1 MVRCTRCGKEGHNA
15 RNKLCPALK
24 DSQRPRSGA
33 GAGSNDRFAP
43 QTDLNAENRSSL
55 RAPAGN
61 QRYALAGG
69 SGYKKD
75 AFRNND
81 LGDSSVHDE
90 LSYHFNI
97 AYIKDVDVP
106 RHWLKML
113 HQFFMRMNASMIH
126 GVMERA
132 RDGSGGVKFFLSK
145 KPVRGEGGIILHKL
159 HIHFVVSFPMPNN
172 AIAVRIFK
180 EMVLHLLFIKP
191 GEVKMSMKALEDG
204 TSTEKGLH
212 GYLEKNKDGPGFE
225 RILHRVSKKELQEG
239 ILAYRVR
246 MGSARLCWDV
256 LGSRCCRADT
266 CVTGSQ

>member
-1 MVRCTRCGKEGHNA
+1 MVRCGKEGHNA

-24 DSQRPRSGA
+24 DSQRPGSGA

-43 QTDLNAENRSSL
+43 QTDLNAENSSSL

-113 HQFFMRMNASMIH
+113 HQFFMSPSHR
-126 GVMERA
+126 RA
-132 RDGSGGVKFFLSK
+132 CTSPLRRLWQPNSTLPSSRPLAVFATLPLDLSSY
-145 KPVRGEGGIILHKL
+145 
-159 HIHFVVSFPMPNN
+159 VS
-172 AIAVRIFK
+172 A
-180 EMVLHLLFIKP
+180 
-191 GEVKMSMKALEDG
+191 
-204 TSTEKGLH
+204 
-212 GYLEKNKDGPGFE
+212 
-225 RILHRVSKKELQEG
+225 
-239 ILAYRVR
+239 
-246 MGSARLCWDV
+246 
-256 LGSRCCRADT
+256 
-266 CVTGSQ
+266 

>member
-24 DSQRPRSGA
+24 DSQRPGSGA

-43 QTDLNAENRSSL
+43 QTNLNAENRSSL

-81 LGDSSVHDE
+81 LGDSRVHDE

-126 GVMERA
+126 GVMERVHDETIA
-132 RDGSGGVKFFLSK
+132 DRQLQASISTPPSVHVTIATTLTAQQHSAFEPPAGGLRHLATGFVLVRLYVIYRRRSGDSRTRLSSACLQ
-145 KPVRGEGGIILHKL
+145 R
-159 HIHFVVSFPMPNN
+159 
-172 AIAVRIFK
+172 
-180 EMVLHLLFIKP
+180 LL
-191 GEVKMSMKALEDG
+191 
-204 TSTEKGLH
+204 
-212 GYLEKNKDGPGFE
+212 
-225 RILHRVSKKELQEG
+225 
-239 ILAYRVR
+239 
-246 MGSARLCWDV
+246 
-256 LGSRCCRADT
+256 
-266 CVTGSQ
+266 

>member
-24 DSQRPRSGA
+24 DSQRPGNGA

-43 QTDLNAENRSSL
+43 QTNLNAENRSSL

-81 LGDSSVHDE
+81 LGDSRVHDE

-126 GVMERA
+126 CVMERVHDETIADRQLQASISPPRA
-132 RDGSGGVKFFLSK
+132 RHHCDDSDSPTALCLRAAYWRSSPPYHWICPRTYLRDISQALWRFSHSPLISLQ
-145 KPVRGEGGIILHKL
+145 R
-159 HIHFVVSFPMPNN
+159 
-172 AIAVRIFK
+172 
-180 EMVLHLLFIKP
+180 LL
-191 GEVKMSMKALEDG
+191 
-204 TSTEKGLH
+204 
-212 GYLEKNKDGPGFE
+212 
-225 RILHRVSKKELQEG
+225 
-239 ILAYRVR
+239 
-246 MGSARLCWDV
+246 
-256 LGSRCCRADT
+256 
-266 CVTGSQ
+266 